1 MSKAFASQADMAD
14 KKITFEQLSAHCW
27 AYTAEGDPNSGV
39 IIGEKYILVSDATAT
54 PAMARDLIAKIR
66 TVSDKP
72 IKYVLLTHYHAVRVL
87 GASAY
92 FAEGASEIIA
102 SQGTYELIVER
113 GAQDMKSEME
123 RFPRLFRGADS
134 IPGLTWP
141 TLVIGGGDPF
151 KGELPGKLTVDLGG
165 VKVQIWSPGAGHT
178 RGDTIAWVEEEKV
191 LFSGDLVEYEAGV
204 YTGDAQLEEWPATLE
219 ALRAL
224 GAEAIVPGRG
234 EAMKGAADVNKALD
248 YTKRWVTTLD
258 PTEHQ
263 FVTAVVCL
271 GLFTAARISEQVR
284 SGIGSLPRG
293 QRFAG
298 MALGLTTPQVYR
310 YVILPMAFRIII
322 PPLTSES
329 MNIVKNSSVAFAVS
343 IPELTLFAM
352 QAQEETSR
360 GVEVYLAVTVLY
372 VITAFAINRVMAF
385 LEKRSRV
392 PGMVASTGSGGH

>member
-1 MSKAFASQADMAD
+1 MTKAFASQADLDD

-39 IIGEKYILVSDATAT
+39 IIGDNYILVSDATAT

-165 VKVQIWSPGAGHT
+165 VKVQMWSPGAGHT
-178 RGDTIAWVEEEKV
+178 RGDTIAWVAEEKV
-191 LFSGDLVEYEAGV
+191 LFSGDLVEFEAGV
-204 YTGDAQLEEWPATLE
+204 YTGDAQLQEWPTTLE

-234 EAMKGAADVNKALD
+234 EAMKGTADVNKALD
-248 YTKRWVTTLD
+248 YTKRWV
-258 PTEHQ
+258 E
-263 FVTAVVCL
+263 
-271 GLFTAARISEQVR
+271 
-284 SGIGSLPRG
+284 
-293 QRFAG
+293 
-298 MALGLTTPQVYR
+298 
-310 YVILPMAFRIII
+310 
-322 PPLTSES
+322 
-329 MNIVKNSSVAFAVS
+329 
-343 IPELTLFAM
+343 TLFAAGKEAAAAGM
-352 QAQEETSR
+352 DLKAAMAHTRKSMDPVFGHVFIYEHCLPFDVSR
-360 GVEVYLAVTVLY
+360 AFDEASG
-372 VITAFAINRVMAF
+372 IKNPRIWTAERD
-385 LEKRSRV
+385 LEMWKALQS
-392 PGMVASTGSGGH
+392 